1 MKGNNERESW
11 RREKREREKKK
22 EKRSIKTETGNHGS
36 GGESSFRFQLPHS
49 CVSLSLSL
57 SLSLAMYESK
67 IIGSHVAMATRAGR
81 PLCHLRTLYGALGL
95 FVAPSIDHP
104 TLVSSSLFYFFV
116 LLSHPSFS
124 IFIQYCV
131 FNRANHLPRHRR
143 RLDSTRER
151 ERENDVPATKNSR
164 TVAIGRRNEIRS
176 ATTTTT
182 TTEER
187 SNMFLLCAAAL
198 DLNSS
203 AEVIY

>member
-1 MKGNNERESW
+1 
-11 RREKREREKKK
+11 
-22 EKRSIKTETGNHGS
+22 
-36 GGESSFRFQLPHS
+36 
-49 CVSLSLSL
+49 
-57 SLSLAMYESK
+57 MYESK

-151 ERENDVPATKNSR
+151 ERERENDVPATKNSR